1 VSDRHLF
8 VFDGYSE
15 GRVLVPIEGG
25 PLRADALG
33 EFEELLEN
41 SGRVSFVNESC
52 DLWGLTAEGIAAPGG
67 CEFKAR
73 RDLVARFGA
82 DFFVRSGAAFQ
93 AMSLYAN
100 NKFCGRCG
108 EPMRYHARDLAR
120 ECPSCGRLVFP
131 SLCPAVIVAVEKDG
145 MLLMG
150 HNANFPQGRYSVLA
164 GFVEPGETLERTV
177 AREVYEESSVRVK
190 NIRYFCSQPW
200 PFPASMMLAFN
211 ADWES
216 GEPTPDGEEITDV
229 RWFSP
234 DNLPAE
240 PNLPPTMSISR
251 MLVEDWLRRRGA

>member
-1 VSDRHLF
+1 L
-8 VFDGYSE
+8 
-15 GRVLVPIEGG
+15 
-25 PLRADALG
+25 A
-33 EFEELLEN
+33 
-41 SGRVSFVNESC
+41 
-52 DLWGLTAEGIAAPGG
+52 AEGAILPDG

-73 RDLVARFGA
+73 RDIATRFGA

-93 AMSLYAN
+93 VMSLYAN
-100 NKFCGRCG
+100 NKFCGKCG
-108 EPMRYHARDLAR
+108 EPTRYHARDLAR
-120 ECPSCGRLVFP
+120 ECPNCGRLVFP

-150 HNANFPQGRYSVLA
+150 HNVNFPQGRYSVLA

-177 AREVYEESSVRVK
+177 AREVYEESSVRVR

-240 PNLPPTMSISR
+240 PNLPPAMTISR
-251 MLVEDWLRRRGA
+251 MLVEDWRRRRGA